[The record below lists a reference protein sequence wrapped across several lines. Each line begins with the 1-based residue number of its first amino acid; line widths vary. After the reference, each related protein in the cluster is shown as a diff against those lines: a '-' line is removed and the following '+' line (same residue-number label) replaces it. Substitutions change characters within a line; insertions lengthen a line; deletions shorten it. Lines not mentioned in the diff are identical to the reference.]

1 MNLHLDSKHL
11 VSIVQISNEQA
22 TIGWALCSQSDANNL
37 IALVLVRSMWAEDSF
52 LESGRISTY
61 KESEAM
67 LLAVVIA
74 KSLIELSLMFIVG
87 RFLLG
92 LLAGPKRD
100 SNVFWQ
106 LLDVASKPA
115 LWLTRRIS
123 PKLILDQHIPLAT
136 GSWLLIAWVFLVQT
150 KIDICLSMGVG
161 ACQ

>member
-1 MNLHLDSKHL
+1 
-11 VSIVQISNEQA
+11 
-22 TIGWALCSQSDANNL
+22 
-37 IALVLVRSMWAEDSF
+37 
-52 LESGRISTY
+52 
-61 KESEAM
+61 M

-92 LLAGPKRD
+92 LLAGAKRD

-123 PKLILDQHIPLAT
+123 PKLILDQHIPLAAS
-136 GSWLLIAWVFLVQT
+136 SWLLIAWVFLVQT
-150 KIDICLSMGVG
+150 KVDICLSMGAG